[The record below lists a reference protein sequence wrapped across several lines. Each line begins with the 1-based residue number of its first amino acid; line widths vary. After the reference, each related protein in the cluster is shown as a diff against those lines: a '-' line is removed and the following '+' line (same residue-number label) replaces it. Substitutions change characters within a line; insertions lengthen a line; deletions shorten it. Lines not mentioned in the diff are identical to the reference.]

1 MRGGVDFKPF
11 ACNDVNTHTSISKKK
26 IFKSVF
32 KSLLPLF
39 CRPEASDKT
48 EKAKMS
54 KLLSYTYDKEWHDE
68 VRKWEYKQD
77 RLREKHKQMIAAQGP
92 QNQEPLVSE
101 YNTTIG
107 KSRPPAY
114 QPQ

>member
-1 MRGGVDFKPF
+1 MRSGVDFKPF
-11 ACNDVNTHTSISKKK
+11 ACNDVNTHTGISKKK
-26 IFKSVF
+26 SFKKVF
-32 KSLLPLF
+32 KSLLRLF

-107 KSRPPAY
+107 KNRPPAY
-114 QPQ
+114 QPT